1 MLSILRL
8 VTRLIETLVAVPIA
22 ALRFLGDRLIFN
34 PRLGPLR
41 YLATAAVG
49 YVLFAFALVYVVAP
63 IRGYVGHFF
72 MADKLRY
79 DAERWVATAI
89 YDAKGNFVGTFDP
102 RLDSRRDINYTDAA
116 IEVGDY
122 TANPDH
128 KSIPVRE
135 VPEHYW
141 QCLVYHE
148 DRYLGGWLNPF
159 GIDLTGVLKIPYSTL
174 RRTAALKRPSL
185 GVGGSTLRC
194 SSHASST
201 IRPRAPPKAA

>member
-63 IRGYVGHFF
+63 LF
-72 MADKLRY
+72 A
-79 DAERWVATAI
+79 ATSAI
-89 YDAKGNFVGTFDP
+89 TSWPISCATTPSAGSPPPSTTPSGNFVGTFDP
-102 RLDSRRDINYTDAA
+102 RLDSQRDVNYTDAA
-116 IEVGDY
+116 IELGDY
-122 TANPDH
+122 VANPDH

-148 DRYLGGWLNPF
+148 DRHLGGCAQSRSA
-159 GIDLTGVLKIPYSTL
+159 ST
-174 RRTAALKRPSL
+174 
-185 GVGGSTLRC
+185 
-194 SSHASST
+194 SSAC
-201 IRPRAPPKAA
+201 